1 MIDPQSA
8 LTWRMFVIEPRRVV
22 TTDLPPRTT
31 RRLFSPTSATL
42 ILAVTRYFDVDVR
55 QVRAASAGSG
65 RRLEAD
71 ELTILTG

>member
-8 LTWRMFVIEPRRVV
+8 PTWRMFVIEPRPVV

-31 RRLFSPTSATL
+31 RRLCSPTSATL
-42 ILAVTRYFDVDVR
+42 ILAVTRYFDVEVQ

-65 RRLEAD
+65 AHWKPMN
-71 ELTILTG
+71 